1 MPAHA
6 RPEPL
11 MPPRRSPAAKS
22 AQPARPCAL
31 IPPSASQL
39 RACAHCPGCDT
50 RWTGSCTGVSNA
62 HMRALPELL
71 HKMDYQLY
79 RRFNCAHARTARVCN
94 ARWTGSC
101 TGVSIAHMRALP
113 GLRRNMDWLLYRRFN
128 CAHCPLWVCVARSS
142 DAHIVYQL
150 YHQQCQHHQHH
161 AAHQPRAA
169 LERHAAAQISAQH

>member
-79 RRFNCAHARTARVCN
+79 RRFNCAHARTARVATQDGLAAVQASQLRACAHCPDCD
-94 ARWTGSC
+94 ARCTGCC
-101 TGVSIAHMRALP
+101 TGVSNAHMRALP
-113 GLRRNMDWLLYRRFN
+113 ALGLRCALIRCTYR
-128 CAHCPLWVCVARSS
+128 
-142 DAHIVYQL
+142 
-150 YHQQCQHHQHH
+150 
-161 AAHQPRAA
+161 
-169 LERHAAAQISAQH
+169 ISALSSAMPAPPALRRAPAARRA